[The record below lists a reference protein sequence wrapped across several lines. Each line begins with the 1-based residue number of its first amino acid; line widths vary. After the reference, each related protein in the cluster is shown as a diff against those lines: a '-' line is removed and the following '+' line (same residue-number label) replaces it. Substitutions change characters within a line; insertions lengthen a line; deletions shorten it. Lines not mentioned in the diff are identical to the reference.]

1 MEHQLLFSK
10 VASFDDNSQFIIA
23 MLRECGSAHK
33 TIIFV
38 LDEFDFFAQGKQRLL
53 YSLLDAMQSV
63 NSQAVVIGVSCRLG
77 QDLYKSKQVRDK
89 QIARILGK
97 APIINNFQGQP
108 VLQAQPSVSSSA
120 GHSFHTTCRT

>member
-1 MEHQLLFSK
+1 ME
-10 VASFDDNSQFIIA
+10 
-23 MLRECGSAHK
+23 SAHLTVSYLGDLGLLQFK
-33 TIIFV
+33 DLNSDKSPFQRTYA
-38 LDEFDFFAQGKQRLL
+38 AQ
-53 YSLLDAMQSV
+53 
-63 NSQAVVIGVSCRLG
+63 G

-120 GHSFHTTCRT
+120 GHFFHTTCRT